1 MRYRDIEIEIENKQ
15 HQRDIEIY
23 HKIEVENTQHPRD
36 IDIYHEIEIG
46 VEDK

>member
-1 MRYRDIEIEIENKQ
+1 MRYRDSEIEIENKQ

-23 HKIEVENTQHPRD
+23 HKIEVENKQHPQD